1 MPADHVILDRY
12 EAISEMSAERLAA
25 VLAEMPYVVGQLTGS
40 TSKRKLATAIA
51 DDTALLL
58 SAHMVS
64 PQALQLMSVARAY
77 GGSMSEAEVI
87 KESKPLTSER
97 RAQLLN
103 ELADRLIIDP
113 TRGYLVL
120 RPGFERILFPTGLSL
135 RDAIR
140 EGWISA
146 ETVLDQL
153 KLHGVQKPPTGRQD
167 RLDAFLAVIADS
179 TSLRSRIDRLSERAQ
194 AVFHRLLA
202 AGLQGCSINDFGVS
216 GFQVTSF
223 LRFGKAM
230 KPDPAVEAL
239 AELTRFGLIYLNEY
253 DNVISLWREVF
264 HSVNGRLYERWPKS
278 FSGSPV
284 AVGEEDARP
293 PACTGVLG
301 AVLRLIGNDPLIG
314 LKSGGIGVKTYRS
327 LAKRINQSESAVVI
341 AVTVGRQ
348 LGLIEEQMHV
358 IGRGRNGALE
368 YRFPLVPDAC
378 ASFAAR
384 PLHEQ
389 WRQMVTVWL
398 GEAFDGTDLLFG
410 EMCRQIL
417 ADLVALPVDRAIAE
431 VDVMPWIELRHAL
444 ARTLDLESILTDL
457 RSLDLV
463 EPNGPL
469 RLTSIGR
476 VLLTAPELLAEQ
488 FPSLDQTFVVQGDQT
503 VISPPSLD
511 PEVRSRLEAI
521 AVLTSD
527 SSVRVYRL
535 DPSKIASELS
545 GTETASTIIE
555 FLGEHSSVP
564 LPPSIDQLIH
574 DTERQRGG
582 LTIAAATTIVTASD
596 VLGLAAA
603 VRVKAAALTLIA
615 PTVAVSHLAPARV
628 TAALRAKGLAPTVA
642 GSTAATVTSKPL
654 QRHAVKPPTVPRKL
668 KPVLLAPTALADLAR
683 TIA

>member
-12 EAISEMSAERLAA
+12 EAISGMSAERLAA
-25 VLAEMPYVVGQLTGS
+25 VLAEMPYVVGQLTGP

-58 SAHMVS
+58 SAQMVS

-77 GGSMSEAEVI
+77 GGSMTEAEVV

-97 RAQLLN
+97 RTQLLN

-146 ETVLDQL
+146 ETVVDQL

-179 TSLRSRIDRLSERAQ
+179 RSLRSAIDRLSERAQ

-223 LRFGKAM
+223 LRFGQAM

-239 AELTRFGLIYLNEY
+239 AELTQFGLIYLNEY

-264 HSVNGRLYERWPKS
+264 HSVNGRLYDGWPKS

-284 AVGEEDARP
+284 AVPVQGARP

-327 LAKRINQSESAVVI
+327 IAKRINQSESAVVI
-341 AVTVGRQ
+341 AITVGRQ

-378 ASFAAR
+378 ALFAAR
-384 PLHEQ
+384 PLPEQ

-398 GEAFDGTDLLFG
+398 GDAFDGTDLLFG

-444 ARTLDLESILTDL
+444 AKTLELESILTDL

-469 RLTSIGR
+469 RLTSLGR
-476 VLLTAPELLAEQ
+476 VLLTDPELLAEQ
-488 FPSLDQTFVVQGDQT
+488 FPALDQTFVVQGDQT

-615 PTVAVSHLAPARV
+615 PTVAVSHLTPARV
-628 TAALRAKGLAPTVA
+628 TAALRAKGLAPTVT

-654 QRHAVKPPTVPRKL
+654 QRHAAKPPTVPRKL
-668 KPVLLAPTALADLAR
+668 KPVLLAPTALFDLAR

>member
-1 MPADHVILDRY
+1 MPADHVIIDRY
-12 EAISEMSAERLAA
+12 EAISEMSADRLAA
-25 VLAEMPYVVGQLTGS
+25 VLSEMPYVVGRLTGS
-40 TSKRKLATAIA
+40 TSKRKLATDIA
-51 DDTALLL
+51 DDTALLI
-58 SAHMVS
+58 SAQMVS
-64 PQALQLMSVARAY
+64 PQALQLMSVAMAY
-77 GGSMSEAEVI
+77 GGSMSEAEVAS
-87 KESKPLTSER
+87 ESEPLTTER
-97 RAQLLN
+97 RGQLLH

-146 ETVLDQL
+146 ETVVDQL

-179 TSLRSRIDRLSERAQ
+179 RSLRGRIDRLSERAQ
-194 AVFHRLLA
+194 AVLHRLLA

-216 GFQVTSF
+216 GFQVSSF
-223 LRFGKAM
+223 LRFGQAM

-253 DNVISLWREVF
+253 ENEISLWREVF
-264 HSVNGRLYERWPKS
+264 HSLNGRLYDRWPES
-278 FSGSPV
+278 FFGSPIV
-284 AVGEEDARP
+284 VGEEGARP
-293 PACTGVLG
+293 PACTGVFG
-301 AVLRLIGNDPLIG
+301 AVLRVIGNDPLIG

-327 LAKRINQSESAVVI
+327 IAKRINQSESAVVI
-341 AVTVGRQ
+341 AITVGRQ

-358 IGRGRNGALE
+358 VGRGRNGAIE
-368 YRFPLVPDAC
+368 HRFALVPDAY
-378 ASFAAR
+378 ALFAAR
-384 PLHEQ
+384 PIHEE
-389 WRQMVTVWL
+389 WRQMVMVWL
-398 GEAFDGTDLLFG
+398 GEAFEGNDVLFG

-417 ADLVALPVDRAIAE
+417 ADLVALPVDGAIAE

-444 ARTLDLESILTDL
+444 ARTLDLESILSDL

-469 RLTSIGR
+469 RLTSLGR
-476 VLLTAPELLAEQ
+476 VLLTDPEMLAEQ
-488 FPSLDQTFVVQGDQT
+488 FPALDQMFVVQGDQT
-503 VISPPSLD
+503 VVSPPGLD
-511 PEVRSRLEAI
+511 PELRSRLEAI

-545 GTETASTIIE
+545 GTETASTIID
-555 FLGEHSSVP
+555 FLSEHSSVP

-574 DTERQRGG
+574 DTERQRAG
-582 LTIAAATTIVTASD
+582 LTIASAATIVTASD

-615 PTVAVSHLAPARV
+615 PTVAISSLTSARV

-642 GSTAATVTSKPL
+642 GSTAATGTSKPL
-654 QRHAVKPPTVPRKL
+654 QRHMVKPPTVPRKL
-668 KPVLLAPTALADLAR
+668 KPVLLAPAALADLAR